1 MWATVNSRHSAEIWH
16 YICQLLFKLKFCA
29 NFLPPVRKKTCP
41 AKLRLPPFAAV
52 WPILT
57 FVQYPVPTGSH
68 LCSAWCHFCA
78 EDDATEFSHLSPK
91 RWYCAKGR
99 VGGICAL
106 QRWIV
111 MMTWHWQ
118 LCTASKTILPKE
130 STSDNDDEHDHSSE
144 GFFLQ
149 CGAVP
154 ASIMPTSDPL
164 SVPFALSWA
173 AHSTINTALNY
184 LHWVQWME
192 IFEPVCTTVYSVQQN
207 LHCTEIF
214 APQLCT
220 AYRIQPKR
228 WTDLEKRH
236 TWNCDGQPST

>member
-29 NFLPPVRKKTCP
+29 NFLPIVRKKTCP

-99 VGGICAL
+99 VGGVCAL

-154 ASIMPTSDPL
+154 ASIMPASDPL
-164 SVPFALSWA
+164 SAPFALGWQHTQLLTLHWTICTECSGQKYLHQFCTAPFALSNVK
-173 AHSTINTALNY
+173 H
-184 LHWVQWME
+184 
-192 IFEPVCTTVYSVQQN
+192 N
-207 LHCTEIF
+207 LRCTEIF
-214 APQLCT
+214 ATQLCT
-220 AYRIQPKR
+220 A
-228 WTDLEKRH
+228 
-236 TWNCDGQPST
+236 